1 MTRSIGDLLS
11 FSDPGRPDRLA
22 LRWKADGKKV
32 VGLLCSYVP
41 EEIVHAAGMLPWR
54 ITGTRQAATPNADVY
69 RPPHTCL
76 YCNHVLESLLTGEYE
91 FLDAVVAT
99 SWDQDLVRLWDVWKY
114 LGKNAE
120 HAILHLPLSNTNT
133 HRKQFAKEV
142 ETFFEFIQHLAG
154 SPITA
159 EALLHSMELYDQIR
173 TLLHRLYALRKH
185 PTPLLS
191 GAQVLGIT
199 TSSLRMPGEALV
211 DPLEHLVA
219 ALEKENP
226 ERGQETLPRILVSS
240 DRLDNPEWIEAI
252 EEAGCVVAMDD
263 LDTGSRA
270 FWNLTG
276 RPPPDRLDLDSLLE
290 ALADRYHS
298 QPASPCMLNWDE
310 QVAQVAHWVDAFG
323 IQGVL
328 ELPLMYSRS
337 RQMRAPYFKKKLNE
351 RGIPVASFEREYHLS
366 NLGQLKT
373 RVSAFIEMIQ

>member
-1 MTRSIGDLLS
+1 MTPCLSDLLS
-11 FSDPGRPDRLA
+11 FSDPSRPARHA
-22 LRWKADGKKV
+22 LQWKAEGKKV

-76 YCNHVLESLLTGEYE
+76 YCNHVLESLLMGEYE

-114 LGKNAE
+114 LGKNAG
-120 HAILHLPLSNTNT
+120 HTILHLPLSDTRT

-142 ETFFEFIQHLAG
+142 KAFFQFMQGMAG
-154 SPITA
+154 RPITP
-159 EALLHSMELYDQIR
+159 EELLRSIELYDEMRALLHRI
-173 TLLHRLYALRKH
+173 YAWRRH
-185 PTPLLS
+185 PTPVLS
-191 GAQVLGIT
+191 GADVLTIT
-199 TSSLRMPGEALV
+199 LSCMRMAKEAVVDHLR
-211 DPLEHLVA
+211 HLVA
-219 ALEKENP
+219 AFEQDHPKGVGP
-226 ERGQETLPRILVSS
+226 SLPRILVSS
-240 DRLDNPEWIEAI
+240 DRLDDPELIRMV

-263 LDTGSRA
+263 LDTGSRY

-276 RPPPDRLDLDSLLE
+276 RPPSDRLDLDSLLE

-298 QPASPCMLNWDE
+298 QPASPCMLNWDK
-310 QVAQVAHWVDAFG
+310 QVAQIARWVEAFG
-323 IQGVL
+323 IHGVL

-351 RGIPVASFEREYHLS
+351 MGIPTVSFEREYHLS
-366 NLGQLKT
+366 NIGQLRT

>member
-1 MTRSIGDLLS
+1 MTPSFSDLLS
-11 FSDPGRPDRLA
+11 FSDPGRPARHA
-22 LRWKADGKKV
+22 LQWKAEGKKV

-76 YCNHVLESLLTGEYE
+76 YCNHVLESLLTDEYE

-114 LGKNAE
+114 LGKNEA
-120 HAILHLPLSNTNT
+120 HHILHLPLADTTT

-142 ETFFEFIQHLAG
+142 KAFFGFIQGLAG
-154 SPITA
+154 RPITA
-159 EALLHSMELYDQIR
+159 EALLRSMELYDRSR
-173 TLLHRLYALRKH
+173 TLLHRIYALRKH
-185 PTPLLS
+185 PQPALT
-191 GAQVLGIT
+191 GAEVLAIT
-199 TSSLRMPGEALV
+199 TAGLWMPREALV
-211 DPLEHLVA
+211 DRLGRLVT
-219 ALEKENP
+219 ALEKKKP
-226 ERGQETLPRILVSS
+226 EADKDPLPRILVSG
-240 DRLDNPEWIEAI
+240 DRLDDPELIRAI

-263 LDTGSRA
+263 LDTGSRS
-270 FWNLTG
+270 FWNLSG
-276 RPPPDRLDLDSLLE
+276 RPPSGRLDLDSLLE

-298 QPASPCMLNWDE
+298 QPAGPCMLNWDE
-310 QVAQVAHWVDAFG
+310 QVAQVAHWVRDFG
-323 IQGVL
+323 IHGVL

-351 RGIPVASFEREYHLS
+351 GGIPAVSFELEYHLS

-373 RVSAFIEMIQ
+373 RVSAFVEMIQ